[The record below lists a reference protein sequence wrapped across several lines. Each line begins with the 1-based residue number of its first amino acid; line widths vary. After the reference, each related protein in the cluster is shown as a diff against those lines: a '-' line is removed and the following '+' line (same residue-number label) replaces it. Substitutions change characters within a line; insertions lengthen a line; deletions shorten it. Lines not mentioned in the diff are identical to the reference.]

1 MKNNSAF
8 LFKDT
13 LIIFFIILVF
23 IAVILVFITEIIK
36 NNDIRSSKNNFFFV
50 KEEILQS
57 INKCNKNLEKKWV
70 FGGLCSQ
77 PPTKENIS
85 QYFNTIQKMTNP
97 YDNNN
102 GIEGE
107 AGSVLI
113 EIKSD
118 KSQFILSV
126 DIDANGGI
134 DIEQK
139 IKY

>member
-1 MKNNSAF
+1 MLLKLKHQIN
-8 LFKDT
+8 K
-13 LIIFFIILVF
+13 
-23 IAVILVFITEIIK
+23 
-36 NNDIRSSKNNFFFV
+36 
-50 KEEILQS
+50 S

-77 PPTKENIS
+77 VPVKENIS

-102 GIEGE
+102 GIEGG
-107 AGSVLI
+107 AGSVFI
-113 EIKSD
+113 EIKPDESH
-118 KSQFILSV
+118 FILSV